1 MNQQFIS
8 EILKKSMGDFE
19 KLITLDL
26 QRKNLENLEKAVAE
40 KNF

>member
-1 MNQQFIS
+1 
-8 EILKKSMGDFE
+8 MGDFE